1 MAREVFR
8 QAVTL
13 LRNGLAFDDLDEHD
27 AGAVSLGRRRI
38 RLLRTSMRLFQQH
51 AE

>member
-13 LRNGLAFDDLDEHD
+13 LHNGLAFDDLDEHD